1 MDQDGRW
8 YSLRV
13 RPYKTRENKI
23 EGVVMLFV
31 DIDELKKGSERL
43 EQARSHAE
51 AIVDT
56 VGSPLLILNSRL
68 RVERANRSYY
78 EMFRTTPAATE
89 GEPLS
94 ELGGGMWDVV
104 ELRRRLAELPDG
116 PGELKG
122 LQVEREL
129 PGAGLRTLVLNAR
142 RLTVADTEPARIL
155 LSIEDRTDE
164 ERNRRERE
172 SLLVQEESAT
182 RNAQMASRLKDE
194 FIATVSHELRGPLN
208 AMAGWVHVLG
218 SGSLDQ
224 TTMSRGLAALE
235 RSVKAQ
241 TRLIEDLLDMSRI
254 MSGKLRLAHRYID
267 LAEITRAAIETAGP
281 AAQAK
286 SIQLQFQSEG
296 QPLFVLGDPD
306 RLQQVVWNLVSNAV
320 KFTPREG
327 RVDVELLREGTSTQL
342 RVTDTGQ
349 GISPD
354 FLPHIFEPFRQAD
367 SSPARS
373 AQGLGL
379 GLAIA
384 RHLVESHGGVIRAE
398 SAGVGRGTSVTVLL
412 PVPPL
417 AGETGPST
425 ETHTAPRPAPDP
437 ALLEG
442 VRVMVV
448 EDEADSREILST
460 MLREWGAEVTT
471 VRSAPEALSAL
482 AAGAPDVLVSD
493 IGMPGMDGFELIREL
508 RRRGSGNGGSVP
520 AIALT
525 AYAGEES
532 RREAL
537 AAGFEEHV
545 AKPAEP
551 QQLLAAV
558 ARLAG
563 RRPPPSA

>member
-1 MDQDGRW
+1 
-8 YSLRV
+8 
-13 RPYKTRENKI
+13 
-23 EGVVMLFV
+23 
-31 DIDELKKGSERL
+31 
-43 EQARSHAE
+43 
-51 AIVDT
+51 
-56 VGSPLLILNSRL
+56 
-68 RVERANRSYY
+68 
-78 EMFRTTPAATE
+78 MFRTTPAETE

-94 ELGGGMWDVV
+94 ELGGGMWDVF
-104 ELRRRLAELPDG
+104 ELRRRLTDLPDG
-116 PGELKG
+116 PGELKA
-122 LQVEREL
+122 LQMERER
-129 PGAGLRTLVLNAR
+129 PEAGLRTLMVNAR
-142 RLTVADTEPARIL
+142 RLTVGDMEPARIL

-164 ERNRRERE
+164 EQARRERE

-182 RNAQMASRLKDE
+182 RHAQMASRLKDE

-267 LAEITRAAIETAGP
+267 LADVTRAAIETAGP

-286 SIQLQFQSEG
+286 SIQLAFQSNGE
-296 QPLFVLGDPD
+296 PLFVLGDPD

-327 RVDVELLREGTSTQL
+327 RVDVELVRAGTSTQL

-384 RHLVESHGGVIRAE
+384 RHLVESHGGIIRAE

-417 AGETGPST
+417 AGETGPPT
-425 ETHTAPRPAPDP
+425 ETHAVARVKPDP

-460 MLREWGAEVTT
+460 MLREWGADVTT
-471 VRSAPEALSAL
+471 APSAPEALNAL
-482 AAGAPDVLVSD
+482 AAEAPDVLVSD

-508 RRRGSGNGGSVP
+508 RRRGSGNGGTVP
-520 AIALT
+520 AVALT

-551 QQLLAAV
+551 QELLNAV

-563 RRPPPSA
+563 RRPPSSD

>member
-1 MDQDGRW
+1 
-8 YSLRV
+8 
-13 RPYKTRENKI
+13 
-23 EGVVMLFV
+23 
-31 DIDELKKGSERL
+31 
-43 EQARSHAE
+43 
-51 AIVDT
+51 
-56 VGSPLLILNSRL
+56 VGDR
-68 RVERANRSYY
+68 
-78 EMFRTTPAATE
+78 
-89 GEPLS
+89 
-94 ELGGGMWDVV
+94 
-104 ELRRRLAELPDG
+104 
-116 PGELKG
+116 
-122 LQVEREL
+122 
-129 PGAGLRTLVLNAR
+129 
-142 RLTVADTEPARIL
+142 EPARIL

-164 ERNRRERE
+164 ERARRERE

-182 RNAQMASRLKDE
+182 RHAQMASRLKDE

-218 SGSLDQ
+218 SGSLDP

-241 TRLIEDLLDMSRI
+241 ARLIEDLLDMSRI

-267 LAEITRAAIETAGP
+267 LAEVTRAAIETAAA

-286 SIQLQFQSEG
+286 SIQLGFQSDGE
-296 QPLFVLGDPD
+296 PLFVLGDPD

-327 RVDVELLREGTSTQL
+327 RVDVALFREGTSTQL

-384 RHLVESHGGVIRAE
+384 RHLVESHGGIIRAE
-398 SAGVGRGTSVTVLL
+398 SAGVGRGTCMTVLL

-417 AGETGPST
+417 AGETGPSP
-425 ETHTAPRPAPDP
+425 ETHAAPRMAPDP

-442 VRVMVV
+442 VRVLVV

-460 MLREWGAEVTT
+460 MLREWGADVTT
-471 VRSAPEALSAL
+471 APSAPEALSAL
-482 AAGAPDVLVSD
+482 DGAAPDVLVSD
-493 IGMPGMDGFELIREL
+493 IGMPGIDGFELIREI
-508 RRRGSGNGGSVP
+508 RRRGTGNGGSVP

-545 AKPAEP
+545 PKPAEP
-551 QQLLAAV
+551 QELLVAV